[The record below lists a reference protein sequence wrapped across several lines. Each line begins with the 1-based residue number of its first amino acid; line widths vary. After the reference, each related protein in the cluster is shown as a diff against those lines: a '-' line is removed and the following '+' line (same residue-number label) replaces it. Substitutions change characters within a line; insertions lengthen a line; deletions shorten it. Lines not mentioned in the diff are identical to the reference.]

1 MSKEASGVTVRV
13 LGSEYVI
20 AAPPDQRA
28 ELLACAGHLNDRLRE
43 QARGGRVVG
52 NDRLLVVV
60 ALNLVHELMQA
71 RTALSEQATTL
82 QRLVALEARL
92 SSALHAL
99 EPAPQSG

>member
-43 QARGGRVVG
+43 
-52 NDRLLVVV
+52 
-60 ALNLVHELMQA
+60 
-71 RTALSEQATTL
+71 
-82 QRLVALEARL
+82 
-92 SSALHAL
+92 
-99 EPAPQSG
+99 